1 MATLPLGQMLG
12 ERFGSFKAISLLGSG
27 SMGEVFL
34 AQHQRIERRA
44 AIKVLLPE
52 RTRDAETVR
61 RLFVEARATSLIRHP
76 GIVEIYD
83 CDVHRNGRAY
93 IVMEYLEGETLGR
106 LLDRIGSLSWPQACR
121 TARRVAA
128 AIGAAHDKG
137 IVHRDLKPENVMLLA
152 AAGGAPPA
160 TELKVLD
167 FGLAK
172 LAASVVGGVG
182 TARGSVLGSPA
193 YMSPEQCRGEPVDHR
208 SDVYSLGCVLFE
220 MAAGTPPFSAGRVR
234 ELLAAHK
241 TQRPPSLSAVVPHAP
256 GWLAELVA
264 GMLAKKPEERPQSMH
279 EVEVVLAG
287 ADLVGPAE
295 PVTAGGAGRRPAAP
309 TQLRA

>member
-1 MATLPLGQMLG
+1 MLG
-12 ERFGSFKAISLLGSG
+12 ERFGSFKAVSRLGVG

-34 AQHQRIERRA
+34 AVHQRIERRA

-93 IVMEYLEGETLGR
+93 IVMEYLEGDTLGR
-106 LLDRIGSLSWPQACR
+106 RLHDVGALPWRAACR
-121 TARRVAA
+121 IALRVAD
-128 AIGAAHDKG
+128 AIAAAHDRG
-137 IVHRDLKPENVMLLA
+137 IVHRDLKPENVILLA
-152 AAGGAPPA
+152 PASGAAPEA
-160 TELKVLD
+160 LKVLD

-172 LAASVVGGVG
+172 HLSANIVGGAV
-182 TARGSVLGSPA
+182 TAQGSVLGSPV

-208 SDVYSLGCVLFE
+208 SDVYSLGCMLFE
-220 MAAGTPPFSAGRVR
+220 MIAGDPPFGAGRVR

-241 TQRPPSLSAVVPHAP
+241 LQPPPSLAASIPEAP
-256 GWLAELVA
+256 VWLAELVA
-264 GMLAKKPEERPQSMH
+264 RMLAKQAGGRLQSMH
-279 EVEVVLAG
+279 EVVAALAG
-287 ADLVGPAE
+287 GDLDGPDDA
-295 PVTAGGAGRRPAAP
+295 AGGGSSAARPPAP
-309 TQLRA
+309 TEPRV